1 MQILKWI
8 QMDRCRDVYDQ
19 MAKQETQNFTV
30 SVKAHIYVCRDVHD
44 KDRRRDVKK
53 RPDTRLP

>member
-1 MQILKWI
+1 
-8 QMDRCRDVYDQ
+8 MDRCRDVYDQ

-30 SVKAHIYVCRDVHD
+30 SVKAHIYVCTDVHD